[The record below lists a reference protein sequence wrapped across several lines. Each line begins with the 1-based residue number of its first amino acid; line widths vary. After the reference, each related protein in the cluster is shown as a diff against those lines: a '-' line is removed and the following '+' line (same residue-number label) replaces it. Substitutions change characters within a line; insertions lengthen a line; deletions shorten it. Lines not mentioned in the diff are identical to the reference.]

1 VLNATTLDSIAAW
14 PSGLFPNRLHLT
26 LDGKL
31 VLQSNAQS
39 STVSVYDA
47 RTRALIGNI
56 DFAYDESRAKP
67 TMLTQFGRSATP
79 LGILIAPDGKR
90 AWVALAAMDEI
101 ADVDIATRKVVRLP
115 RPGASRTGWRTC
127 RKRPCAATTPCVV
140 RGRET
145 LATEVAFRTPLPAKR
160 YGLRNLSART
170 NV

>member
-90 AWVALAAMDEI
+90 AWVALAAMDEKSCDCQGR
-101 ADVDIATRKVVRLP
+101 ARAGRDGVRAVSDRAP
-115 RPGASRTGWRTC
+115 RQ
-127 RKRPCAATTPCVV
+127 
-140 RGRET
+140 
-145 LATEVAFRTPLPAKR
+145 
-160 YGLRNLSART
+160 LR
-170 NV
+170 VW